1 MKKSCNSAEN
11 PSGFKV
17 KKQKSKMNTGDVNS
31 MNPFTTP
38 TSPLNQDIIATSC
51 FEGQSRDAAKAVE
64 ETGAKD
70 PLSQT
75 QKFRAKRSLTKP
87 IDRGFSYVQEDP
99 VKNLQ
104 GGYGISEM
112 TPGGS
117 KVVRIN
123 RQ

>member
-1 MKKSCNSAEN
+1 MNSGE
-11 PSGFKV
+11 
-17 KKQKSKMNTGDVNS
+17 VNS

-38 TSPLNQDIIATSC
+38 TSPLNQDIATSC
-51 FEGQSRDAAKAVE
+51 FEGQSQDAKKAVE
-64 ETGAKD
+64 GIAAKD

-87 IDRGFSYVQEDP
+87 IERGFSYAQEDP
-99 VKNLQ
+99 KKNF
-104 GGYGISEM
+104 GVSET

-123 RQ
+123 RH